1 MSLASP
7 TDTKASSL
15 SRKKHIGRMRDV
27 KRGIRRLNKFMNTVC
42 NLQTALKLVIGEFPG
57 IQGVTLVLG
66 ASPIRPRHVYE
77 LCFSHGKAVA
87 RGGVDFT
94 KSRAAEGLSRKVLL
108 RYSDST
114 LSLLYFLFGREFF
127 LYVIVE

>member
-1 MSLASP
+1 
-7 TDTKASSL
+7 
-15 SRKKHIGRMRDV
+15 MRDV

-42 NLQTALKLVIGEFPG
+42 NLQNALKLVIGEFPR

-127 LYVIVE
+127 LYFIVE